1 MKTGDWTATDSG
13 IGAGVD
19 SYFEYLLKG
28 GVMLQ
33 RDDYLEQLNGKR
45 KKLLVHLLRIKHVF
59 LLW

>member
-45 KKLLVHLLRIKHVF
+45 KKLLVHVCKCF
-59 LLW
+59 T